1 MYSVPCTASSFWIS
15 ALFFSFMA
23 WNRTILLSLEADT
36 TYKISLQPNSSWCCA
51 VLDLLL
57 PLNTRISGKAVGNI
71 CHFSYKCYKSKTA
84 ESKITGRFYSP
95 VLCSTFVESSGHR
108 DSLHHLQS
116 IFQGSFPLPKG
127 FSSL

>member
-15 ALFFSFMA
+15 VPFFSFMA
-23 WNRTILLSLEADT
+23 WNQTIPLSLEADT
-36 TYKISLQPNSSWCCA
+36 TYSISLQPHNSQYCA

-57 PLNTRISGKAVGNI
+57 PLNTRISGKALGNI
-71 CHFSYKCYKSKTA
+71 CHFSYKYYKSKTA
-84 ESKITGRFYSP
+84 ESKITGRFYSSA
-95 VLCSTFVESSGHR
+95 LCSTFVESSGHA
-108 DSLHHLQS
+108 DLLHQLQS